1 MIFPTDLKH
10 NLYKRRKFIR
20 IQISFSDLNM
30 LYFNVKTLN
39 SCRNPY
45 LCDTLCYSY
54 NFQLSEL
61 LLFACFQY
69 RQKDERNPKEINHIL
84 VFWNRQFILVP
95 NLNFYVI

>member
-20 IQISFSDLNM
+20 IRISFSDLNM

-39 SCRNPY
+39 SCR
-45 LCDTLCYSY
+45 TLIYVTHVILTTF
-54 NFQLSEL
+54 NDQN
-61 LLFACFQY
+61 CFCLQY
-69 RQKDERNPKEINHIL
+69 RQKEEKNPKEINHIL

>member
-39 SCRNPY
+39 SCK
-45 LCDTLCYSY
+45 TLIYVT
-54 NFQLSEL
+54 
-61 LLFACFQY
+61 
-69 RQKDERNPKEINHIL
+69 H
-84 VFWNRQFILVP
+84 
-95 NLNFYVI
+95 YVILTTFNYQNCFCLHVCNIDKKKRKIQKK

>member
-20 IQISFSDLNM
+20 IQISSDLNM

-61 LLFACFQY
+61 LLFACLQTK
-69 RQKDERNPKEINHIL
+69 RREKSKRNKPHL